1 MGDTPSRQSK
11 HALACVTAYALVG
24 WNVVGTAVVA
34 FQTGRAD
41 DFNETY
47 RHFMTHSGVSAHFWL
62 QINLRGNRRDNLR
75 L

>member
-1 MGDTPSRQSK
+1 MGDTPSRQSE

-47 RHFMTHSGVSAHFWL
+47 RHFMAH
-62 QINLRGNRRDNLR
+62 
-75 L
+75 